1 MKNLII
7 GFGSIMVMVLSI
19 MTIAALNINST
30 NYLDLKTATRMAVYQ
45 SMEETLN
52 ANNITMIRTK
62 NPDGSFKKDASGNY
76 VYEELVVNSD
86 EALQKLFNENLSMLL
101 KGQNTVT
108 VRMLTCDYTN
118 GILSVN
124 VSYKYK
130 NMGFD
135 RTIDVT
141 QTVIRD
147 SQLDTT
153 PTPSEPDVEATDYVY
168 AYLDKNGEL
177 VISAN
182 DLNPSTD
189 NLFDSESNF
198 GKCTLPNTTKT
209 SDHPNWVDKAD
220 NIKTV
225 RFEGI
230 VKPISCQGWFVA
242 FINLTQIKNIE
253 NLDMSKCTN
262 MMGMFSN
269 CKSLTTLDLS
279 SFDTKNVTNM
289 SWTFAGCE
297 NLTTLN
303 IKNLNTEKVT
313 TMNYIFTGCSISLLD
328 ISGWQINT
336 ENLTFF
342 ISGCYN
348 LTSITCSQNSYDKIS
363 VKNASDLSPLT
374 WIKSD

>member
-52 ANNITMIRTK
+52 SNNITMIRTK

-147 SQLDTT
+147 SQL
-153 PTPSEPDVEATDYVY
+153 
-168 AYLDKNGEL
+168 
-177 VISAN
+177 
-182 DLNPSTD
+182 
-189 NLFDSESNF
+189 
-198 GKCTLPNTTKT
+198 
-209 SDHPNWVDKAD
+209 
-220 NIKTV
+220 
-225 RFEGI
+225 
-230 VKPISCQGWFVA
+230 
-242 FINLTQIKNIE
+242 
-253 NLDMSKCTN
+253 
-262 MMGMFSN
+262 
-269 CKSLTTLDLS
+269 
-279 SFDTKNVTNM
+279 
-289 SWTFAGCE
+289 
-297 NLTTLN
+297 
-303 IKNLNTEKVT
+303 
-313 TMNYIFTGCSISLLD
+313 
-328 ISGWQINT
+328 
-336 ENLTFF
+336 
-342 ISGCYN
+342 
-348 LTSITCSQNSYDKIS
+348 
-363 VKNASDLSPLT
+363 
-374 WIKSD
+374 

>member
-147 SQLDTT
+147 SQL
-153 PTPSEPDVEATDYVY
+153 
-168 AYLDKNGEL
+168 
-177 VISAN
+177 
-182 DLNPSTD
+182 
-189 NLFDSESNF
+189 
-198 GKCTLPNTTKT
+198 
-209 SDHPNWVDKAD
+209 
-220 NIKTV
+220 
-225 RFEGI
+225 
-230 VKPISCQGWFVA
+230 
-242 FINLTQIKNIE
+242 
-253 NLDMSKCTN
+253 
-262 MMGMFSN
+262 
-269 CKSLTTLDLS
+269 
-279 SFDTKNVTNM
+279 
-289 SWTFAGCE
+289 
-297 NLTTLN
+297 
-303 IKNLNTEKVT
+303 
-313 TMNYIFTGCSISLLD
+313 
-328 ISGWQINT
+328 
-336 ENLTFF
+336 
-342 ISGCYN
+342 
-348 LTSITCSQNSYDKIS
+348 
-363 VKNASDLSPLT
+363 
-374 WIKSD
+374 

>member
-135 RTIDVT
+135 RIIDVT

-147 SQLDTT
+147 SQL
-153 PTPSEPDVEATDYVY
+153 
-168 AYLDKNGEL
+168 
-177 VISAN
+177 
-182 DLNPSTD
+182 
-189 NLFDSESNF
+189 
-198 GKCTLPNTTKT
+198 
-209 SDHPNWVDKAD
+209 
-220 NIKTV
+220 
-225 RFEGI
+225 
-230 VKPISCQGWFVA
+230 
-242 FINLTQIKNIE
+242 
-253 NLDMSKCTN
+253 
-262 MMGMFSN
+262 
-269 CKSLTTLDLS
+269 
-279 SFDTKNVTNM
+279 
-289 SWTFAGCE
+289 
-297 NLTTLN
+297 
-303 IKNLNTEKVT
+303 
-313 TMNYIFTGCSISLLD
+313 
-328 ISGWQINT
+328 
-336 ENLTFF
+336 
-342 ISGCYN
+342 
-348 LTSITCSQNSYDKIS
+348 
-363 VKNASDLSPLT
+363 
-374 WIKSD
+374 

>member
-30 NYLDLKTATRMAVYQ
+30 NCLDLKTATRMAVYQ

-52 ANNITMIRTK
+52 SNNITMIRTK

-86 EALQKLFNENLSMLL
+86 EALQKLFDENLSMLL

-147 SQLDTT
+147 SQL
-153 PTPSEPDVEATDYVY
+153 
-168 AYLDKNGEL
+168 
-177 VISAN
+177 
-182 DLNPSTD
+182 
-189 NLFDSESNF
+189 
-198 GKCTLPNTTKT
+198 
-209 SDHPNWVDKAD
+209 
-220 NIKTV
+220 
-225 RFEGI
+225 
-230 VKPISCQGWFVA
+230 
-242 FINLTQIKNIE
+242 
-253 NLDMSKCTN
+253 
-262 MMGMFSN
+262 
-269 CKSLTTLDLS
+269 
-279 SFDTKNVTNM
+279 
-289 SWTFAGCE
+289 
-297 NLTTLN
+297 
-303 IKNLNTEKVT
+303 
-313 TMNYIFTGCSISLLD
+313 
-328 ISGWQINT
+328 
-336 ENLTFF
+336 
-342 ISGCYN
+342 
-348 LTSITCSQNSYDKIS
+348 
-363 VKNASDLSPLT
+363 
-374 WIKSD
+374 

>member
-52 ANNITMIRTK
+52 SNNITMIRTK

-86 EALQKLFNENLSMLL
+86 EALQKLFDENLSMLL

-147 SQLDTT
+147 SQL
-153 PTPSEPDVEATDYVY
+153 
-168 AYLDKNGEL
+168 
-177 VISAN
+177 
-182 DLNPSTD
+182 
-189 NLFDSESNF
+189 
-198 GKCTLPNTTKT
+198 
-209 SDHPNWVDKAD
+209 
-220 NIKTV
+220 
-225 RFEGI
+225 
-230 VKPISCQGWFVA
+230 
-242 FINLTQIKNIE
+242 
-253 NLDMSKCTN
+253 
-262 MMGMFSN
+262 
-269 CKSLTTLDLS
+269 
-279 SFDTKNVTNM
+279 
-289 SWTFAGCE
+289 
-297 NLTTLN
+297 
-303 IKNLNTEKVT
+303 
-313 TMNYIFTGCSISLLD
+313 
-328 ISGWQINT
+328 
-336 ENLTFF
+336 
-342 ISGCYN
+342 
-348 LTSITCSQNSYDKIS
+348 
-363 VKNASDLSPLT
+363 
-374 WIKSD
+374 

>member
-147 SQLDTT
+147 S
-153 PTPSEPDVEATDYVY
+153 
-168 AYLDKNGEL
+168 
-177 VISAN
+177 
-182 DLNPSTD
+182 
-189 NLFDSESNF
+189 
-198 GKCTLPNTTKT
+198 
-209 SDHPNWVDKAD
+209 
-220 NIKTV
+220 
-225 RFEGI
+225 
-230 VKPISCQGWFVA
+230 
-242 FINLTQIKNIE
+242 
-253 NLDMSKCTN
+253 
-262 MMGMFSN
+262 
-269 CKSLTTLDLS
+269 SL
-279 SFDTKNVTNM
+279 
-289 SWTFAGCE
+289 
-297 NLTTLN
+297 
-303 IKNLNTEKVT
+303 
-313 TMNYIFTGCSISLLD
+313 
-328 ISGWQINT
+328 
-336 ENLTFF
+336 
-342 ISGCYN
+342 
-348 LTSITCSQNSYDKIS
+348 
-363 VKNASDLSPLT
+363 
-374 WIKSD
+374 